1 MVAPLVP
8 LIGAGAGF
16 LGRKALGGAGKF
28 AASKL
33 GKNVLAGSAAV
44 GLANA
49 VSGGKDSDAAQMGA
63 SQENVLSKLSMPG
76 FGSPE
81 EGKEALTGSMS
92 NMAVGG
98 AGMMAGWKEGGLSGA
113 MKGGLAGYF
122 GKLAFNNIQKDGG
135 RFNAALFA
143 GISGACTAMIKE
155 GGPSPVQAFVG
166 NAGFAMA
173 TDSLHD
179 NLECNGQG
187 LIADVVAGG
196 ALGGMVD
203 YAADGELSKKSLLLG
218 AGAGGAY
225 GALLNGE
232 LSDKGQAGAQGGNA
246 FDKALQSGSQQ
257 AQAQP
262 HGVAQSV
269 AALQSGQAAQPVDK
283 DAELQA

>member
-8 LIGAGAGF
+8 LLGAGASF
-16 LGRKALGGAGKF
+16 VGRKALGGAGRF

-49 VSGGKDSDAAQMGA
+49 VSGGKDSDAGQMGA
-63 SQENVLSKLSMPG
+63 AQEGVLSKLGMPN

-81 EGKEALTGSMS
+81 EGKEALTGGMS
-92 NMAVGG
+92 NMAVSG
-98 AGMMAGWKEGGLSGA
+98 AGAVAGWKEGGLSGA
-113 MKGGLAGYF
+113 MKGGAAGYF

-143 GISGACTAMIKE
+143 GISGAFTAMVKE
-155 GGPSPVQAFVG
+155 GGPSPIQAFVG

-179 NLECNGQG
+179 NLERNGQG
-187 LIADVVAGG
+187 LIADTVAGG

-203 YAADGELSKKSLLLG
+203 YAADGELSKKSLLWG
-218 AGAGGAY
+218 AGAGTAY

-232 LSDKGQAGAQGGNA
+232 LSDGGRAGAQSGNA
-246 FDKALQSGSQQ
+246 FDKALQSGGQQ
-257 AQAQP
+257 VQAQP
-262 HGVAQSV
+262 NTVAHSVATAQSQ
-269 AALQSGQAAQPVDK
+269 QSEQIADK